1 MENVM
6 EQDNFIQCRDGK
18 EYEIFP
24 ALIKDKNTIRHY
36 TSKFNSEAIIVNLLA
51 PDMKKITRA
60 QKNGVNIDFDDA
72 FTDEPYDA
80 MMEILYLAFGRK
92 VEKEKIEELVDVS
105 MIPRILDIFYAVSGY
120 KKKATQKNQ

>member
-1 MENVM
+1 M
-6 EQDNFIQCRDGK
+6 EQDNFIKCRDGK

-51 PDMKKITRA
+51 PDMQKISHA
-60 QKNGVNIDFDDA
+60 QKNGIELNFDDS
-72 FTDEPYDA
+72 FTDEPYNA

-105 MIPRILDIFYAVSGY
+105 MIPNILNIFYAVSGY
-120 KKKATQKNQ
+120 DKKKATQTNK